1 MMPTFRGTSQA
12 KGCSLKMKSHCNA
25 EFYQELHSYVQ
36 NISFNWRKKLIWLSW
51 GHLSTEV
58 AFKNPNLHN
67 VAKLTVVKGIR
78 YPKGNQ
84 SWMFI
89 GRTDAEA
96 EAPILWPCDEKNWLL
111 GKDPD
116 ARKDWRQEE
125 KGTTEDEMAGWHH
138 RPDGQEFEQTPGV
151 GDGQGSLACCSP
163 WGRKES
169 DTTERLNWLK
179 GTRNS
184 SSFRMWARPRTG
196 LMADSPWWPSR
207 L

>member
-1 MMPTFRGTSQA
+1 MMPMFRGTSQA

-116 ARKDWRQEE
+116 AGKDWRQE
-125 KGTTEDEMAGWHH
+125 KGMAEYEMVGWHH
-138 RPDGQEFEQTPGV
+138 RLMSFSKLLELVMDREAWHAAVHGV
-151 GDGQGSLACCSP
+151 AKSRTRLS
-163 WGRKES
+163 E
-169 DTTERLNWLK
+169 LNWTEHQGDWSEGHIAQATSNL
-179 GTRNS
+179 G
-184 SSFRMWARPRTG
+184 
-196 LMADSPWWPSR
+196 
-207 L
+207 